1 MELST
6 TSPTRVSDPKTAK
19 QKYPEARVIVLDDNF
34 NTFQHVAN
42 SLLVIIPGMTEKSSW
57 DLAIKVDKSGSA
69 EVWRGNFEQA
79 EFYHEQLVSKGL
91 TMAPIERT

>member
-6 TSPTRVSDPKTAK
+6 TSPTTVLESKIVK
-19 QKYPEARVIVLDDNF
+19 KKYPEARVIVLDDNF

-42 SLLVIIPGMTEKSSW
+42 SILEIIPGMSEKRSW
-57 DLAIKVDKSGSA
+57 DLAIQVDKSGSA

-79 EFYHEQLVSKGL
+79 ELYHEQLVSKGL
-91 TMAPIERT
+91 TMAPIDAA